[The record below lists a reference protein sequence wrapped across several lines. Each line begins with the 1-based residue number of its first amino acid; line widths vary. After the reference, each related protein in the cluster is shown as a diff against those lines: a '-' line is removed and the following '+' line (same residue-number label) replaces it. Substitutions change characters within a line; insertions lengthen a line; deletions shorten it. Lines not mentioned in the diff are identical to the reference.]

1 MPFPTDTQWPE
12 SLLELFETYQKHPQ
26 RDVAHYNKLF
36 YIAIGVDST
45 FYIDLQSTYNVT
57 LPDYSIPWPFSTL
70 LVVMARERQPVLFAE
85 IIRDEW
91 ANDTYCRESS
101 HAQMCRRSNQIL
113 PDCPIPRLYGL
124 SLVGTSLCVYCTD
137 KVTRRITCH
146 SIPDT
151 DLTLHNPD
159 DILPSEYL
167 QGHWNIDILS
177 PEGLAKMQ
185 EIIGYI
191 KAEVEAAN
199 VVGQ

>member
-1 MPFPTDTQWPE
+1 MPFSTDTKWPQYVLNTFE
-12 SLLELFETYQKHPQ
+12 NHLSDDFGPYDMLLHYALEDSFTLFVTPQTTYHKNETSPS
-26 RDVAHYNKLF
+26 DPV
-36 YIAIGVDST
+36 
-45 FYIDLQSTYNVT
+45 
-57 LPDYSIPWPFSTL
+57 PWPFSTL
-70 LVVMARERQPVLFAE
+70 LVGMTRRRSPVFFAE
-85 IIRDEW
+85 IILGEW
-91 ANDTYCRESS
+91 ANDAYCRENA
-101 HAQMCRRSNQIL
+101 HAQMCRRFNQIL

-124 SLVGTSLCVYCTD
+124 SLLGTSLCVYCAD

-151 DLTLHNPD
+151 HLTLHNPD
-159 DILPSEYL
+159 EDILPSDYL

-191 KAEVEAAN
+191 KAEVGAAN